1 MILRDRQK
9 ILIKKEINGLQ
20 CLETSNFS
28 ITSSLHTLH
37 DLPPPSGSG
46 IRSRGG
52 LGTLPP
58 LPLIYSNSE
67 NERFLIEIS
76 GKTLRVFSLA
86 SARN

>member
-1 MILRDRQK
+1 MTCMTCPL
-9 ILIKKEINGLQ
+9 
-20 CLETSNFS
+20 
-28 ITSSLHTLH
+28 
-37 DLPPPSGSG
+37 PSGSG

>member
-9 ILIKKEINGLQ
+9 NTHQERDQRLQ